1 MNSPARVVLFLNNTG
16 VVTPE
21 EAEQYLPQVLAAGPG
36 PRGAGRELVRR
47 AATVQA
53 LIAGGVALSV
63 GLIHLAPVG
72 GATVAPPPTI
82 VVAAPPAAA
91 PAKPRGRVRVAANPW
106 AEVWIDGK
114 LVDTTPFAAPIDL
127 EAGRHEVVLRNPY
140 FAESKRPLELAAG
153 DDNPPLVVNLSGRRV
168 PARQVAVG
176 ATPRIA
182 DATEAAQRPVIIHTV
197 RKGDSFELL
206 AAEYYGSRGYGVF
219 VLLANGM
226 SHPRPLKVGQ
236 KLNIPTTWKYRIA
249 EGDTLSTLASRYLGD
264 LRRAAF
270 LAEFNHITVDATLS
284 IGDELTIP
292 YHATHTAAAR
302 EELAALAATF
312 YRDAG
317 KADLLRRY
325 NFRGPRPLEKGD
337 SIVVPLVDVH
347 ARLPEDPEAE
357 KRARKQREMMARA
370 REALP
375 RAQDAWK
382 AGDYATVRQSLVG
395 LDDEYLDSET
405 GAAAAFLLGEAYIAL
420 GDRDSARRMFTIAR
434 ERRPDLIVRPDE
446 KSPKI
451 CEEWKRTGG
460 KVEELR

>member
-1 MNSPARVVLFLNNTG
+1 MTLG
-16 VVTPE
+16 
-21 EAEQYLPQVLAAGPG
+21 
-36 PRGAGRELVRR
+36 
-47 AATVQA
+47 
-53 LIAGGVALSV
+53 
-63 GLIHLAPVG
+63 
-72 GATVAPPPTI
+72 
-82 VVAAPPAAA
+82 
-91 PAKPRGRVRVAANPW
+91 
-106 AEVWIDGK
+106 
-114 LVDTTPFAAPIDL
+114 
-127 EAGRHEVVLRNPY
+127 
-140 FAESKRPLELAAG
+140 
-153 DDNPPLVVNLSGRRV
+153 GRRV

-176 ATPRIA
+176 ESRRPA
-182 DATEAAQRPVIIHTV
+182 DVAAVAQRPVIIHTV
-197 RKGDSFELL
+197 RKGDTFELL

-226 SHPRPLKVGQ
+226 SHPRALRTGE

-249 EGDTLSTLASRYLGD
+249 EGDTLSSLAQTYLGD
-264 LRRAAF
+264 LRRAPF
-270 LAEFNHITVDATLS
+270 LAEINHITVGATLS

-302 EELAALAATF
+302 EDLAALAATF
-312 YRDAG
+312 YRDAS

-325 NFRGPRPLEKGD
+325 NFRSSKPLAKGD
-337 SIVVPLVDVH
+337 SIIVPLVDVQ

-375 RAQDAWK
+375 RAQDACK
-382 AGDYATVRQSLVG
+382 NGDYTTVRQSLVG

-420 GDRDSARRMFTIAR
+420 GDRDSARRMFTVAR
-434 ERRPDLIVRPDE
+434 ERRPDLVVRPDE